1 MADEITDI
9 SELEVPEDY
18 ATYQAVEALLLIAS
32 EPLSIEELCRH
43 IDVDEV
49 LVREALAEIDAHYRT
64 TRRGFYLAE
73 IAGGYQLRTRPEI
86 YSLVRSYV
94 AENYGTKLS
103 RAALET
109 LAIVAYRQPISRTQ
123 VSEIRGVNAD
133 GVMRLLVTRGY
144 IEATHRDT
152 GPGQAALY
160 STTAR
165 FLERLGLYSIE
176 ELPPLA
182 EFVPTIEDV
191 EALEAALFGDDES
204 L

>member
-1 MADEITDI
+1 MAEELKAIIEALIFAADSPLEVKKIAEITGINDI
-9 SELEVPEDY
+9 NEIFSHIDALKQEY
-18 ATYQAVEALLLIAS
+18 ATRKSGL
-32 EPLSIEELCRH
+32 EL
-43 IDVDEV
+43 VFV
-49 LVREALAEIDAHYRT
+49 
-64 TRRGFYLAE
+64 
-73 IAGGYQLRTRPEI
+73 AGGFQFRTRPD
-86 YSLVRSYV
+86 LAHWVR
-94 AENYGTKLS
+94 KLRGS
-103 RAALET
+103 SNTLTPASLET

-160 STTAR
+160 STTTR

-176 ELPPLA
+176 ELPPLN

>member
-1 MADEITDI
+1 MSNEIAEMAEYD
-9 SELEVPEDY
+9 VPEDY

-43 IDVDEV
+43 IDVDAA
-49 LVREALAEIDAHYRT
+49 LVREALSELDTHYRESK
-64 TRRGFYLAE
+64 RGFYLAE

-86 YSLVRSYV
+86 YALVRSYV
-94 AENYGTKLS
+94 AENYGAKLS

-160 STTAR
+160 STTTR

-176 ELPPLA
+176 ELPPLN